1 MRSRCLRPGFQ
12 NPENLAGVD
21 FRAPGVPGR
30 LKKLHT
36 GIKLGG
42 RGLGPGVDAEE
53 VAAAEARCGEE
64 PFAGALQRG
73 PLTQEFHLG
82 SSSADYPLHFGLSKR
97 CSVPFPTKSQKKRS
111 NQSIARFSKHETA
124 QTQPWTGALDRGRGA
139 SVLMPAK
146 PVAAV

>member
-1 MRSRCLRPGFQ
+1 M
-12 NPENLAGVD
+12 
-21 FRAPGVPGR
+21 
-30 LKKLHT
+30 KKLHT

-73 PLTQEFHLG
+73 PLTQEFLLG

-97 CSVPFPTKSQKKRS
+97 CSVPFFGRRRLKRRS
-111 NQSIARFSKHETA
+111 EKTEGARSKRKH
-124 QTQPWTGALDRGRGA
+124 
-139 SVLMPAK
+139 
-146 PVAAV
+146 